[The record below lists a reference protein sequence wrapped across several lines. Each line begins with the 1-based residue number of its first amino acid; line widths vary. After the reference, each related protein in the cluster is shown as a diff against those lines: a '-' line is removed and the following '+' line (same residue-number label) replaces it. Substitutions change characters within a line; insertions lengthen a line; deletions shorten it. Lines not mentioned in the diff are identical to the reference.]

1 MLAYQTKSSCT
12 PISIILVL
20 GQKDITVML
29 LKHNVSM
36 SGLSFYKILSIYL
49 KTLSWLIQRE
59 AIDTRKS
66 NLASYIKIAFNCI
79 CFLQRCFNE
88 CMLA

>member
-36 SGLSFYKILSIYL
+36 SGLSFYKILGVYL
-49 KTLSWLIQRE
+49 DIIMVNT
-59 AIDTRKS
+59 A
-66 NLASYIKIAFNCI
+66 
-79 CFLQRCFNE
+79 
-88 CMLA
+88 